1 MQEKITLGSLFDGSG
16 GFPLAGIMCGI
27 TPVWASE
34 IDPFCVSVTSKR
46 FPQMRHLGD
55 ITKIDGAKIPPVDI
69 ITFGSPCQDLSIA
82 GKRAGLGGE
91 RSGLFMEAVR
101 IIKEM
106 RGKTNGKYPKYIV
119 WENVPGAFSSNK
131 GEDFRTVLEEIAKIK
146 DGGVSVPRPKNGK
159 WQTAGCI
166 VGNGYSLAWRVL
178 DAQFWGVPQRRKR
191 IFLVGSF
198 GNERAGEILFKRE
211 SLSGNFAESRTA
223 WKRLAA
229 DAERN
234 TDTSIG
240 EFTPKTVKIRCGCEG
255 GGKGALVQENKS
267 ATLSC
272 NNDQILFAAG
282 FKGKAGSKAGSIGY
296 SEELSPTLQ
305 AEQEAHC
312 MCDTVLF
319 DRSQI
324 TSKTNHSNPQV
335 NKPCHTL
342 AATGG
347 SPVLCAS
354 FYPQMKA
361 ESQCYRE
368 NIANT
373 LVNGTNA
380 GFQNAVLTPQIV
392 LNDQGG
398 NSLSVENGIVP
409 TLRAETHGN
418 EPCVIQ
424 YEVMCIDQGGGK
436 SQCGISRNFSPTITC
451 THGGKPCVIYDG
463 RGNGNGKIAPTICG
477 DHNDR
482 PGDFSAI
489 CIAGNTI
496 NRKPGNGGNGKG
508 IIKECSY
515 TLNTVDKH
523 AVAFAQD
530 AYDKY
535 TEKNQCSTL
544 RARNG
549 GMDAL
554 IYSSPTDDKHA
565 VAFTQDAYDKYTEN
579 DRTNS
584 LRASGGNYGGGSE
597 ALVYTQQELYEN
609 HAQDSRYNGPLE
621 VAPTVAAAYGMGG
634 NTTPFVTGNNLNTYI
649 VRRLTPTECALLQ
662 GFPSWWCSDIPHKDT
677 PEYRMWGNGVAL
689 PCVLYVMEGIAEA
702 LMQEG
707 KYESNPD

>member
-1 MQEKITLGSLFDGSG
+1 MNGNFTLGSLFDGSG
-16 GFPLAGIMCGI
+16 GFPLAGVMCGI
-27 TPVWASE
+27 EPVWASE

-46 FPQMRHLGD
+46 FPQMKHLGD
-55 ITKIDGAKIPPVDI
+55 ITKINGAEIPPVDI

-82 GKRAGLGGE
+82 GKRAGLDGE
-91 RSGLFMEAVR
+91 RSGLFMSAVK

-146 DGGVSVPRPKNGK
+146 DTDVSVPRPKNGK
-159 WQTAGCI
+159 WQTAGNI

-211 SLSGNFAESRTA
+211 GLSGNFAESRKA
-223 WKRLAA
+223 WERLAVG
-229 DAERN
+229 AERN
-234 TDTSIG
+234 TDISVR

-255 GGKGALVQENKS
+255 GGKGALIQENKS

-272 NNDQILFAAG
+272 NNDQVLFAQ
-282 FKGKAGSKAGSIGY
+282 
-296 SEELSPTLQ
+296 ETL
-305 AEQEAHC
+305 
-312 MCDTVLF
+312 VF
-319 DRSQI
+319 DKSQI
-324 TSKTNHSNPQV
+324 TSKANRSNPQI
-335 NKPCHTL
+335 NNPCHTL
-342 AATGG
+342 AATSG
-347 SPVLCAS
+347 SPVLCAG

-380 GFQNAVLTPQIV
+380 GYQNAVLCGSGIV

-398 NSLSVENGIVP
+398 SSITVSDGVCS
-409 TLRAETHGN
+409 TLRAEAHN
-418 EPCVIQ
+418 HE
-424 YEVMCIDQGGGK
+424 
-436 SQCGISRNFSPTITC
+436 
-451 THGGKPCVIYDG
+451 PCVIYDG
-463 RGNGNGKIAPTICG
+463 RGNGYGNIAPTICG

-482 PGDFSAI
+482 AGDFSAI

-496 NRKPGNGGNGKG
+496 DRKPENGGNGKG
-508 IIKECSY
+508 VIKECSY

-535 TEKNQCSTL
+535 TENDRCSTL

-554 IYSSPTDDKHA
+554 VYTSPTDDKHA
-565 VAFTQDAYDKYTEN
+565 VAFTQNAYDKYAEN
-579 DRTNS
+579 DRANS
-584 LRASGGNYGGGSE
+584 LRASGGSYGGGSE

-621 VAPTVAAAYGMGG
+621 VAPTIEAAYGMGG
-634 NTTPFVTGNNLNTYI
+634 NTTPFVARNNLNTYI

-662 GFPSWWCSDIPHKDT
+662 GFPSWWCEDIPHRDT

-689 PCVLYVMEGIAEA
+689 PCVLYVLEGIAEV
-702 LMQEG
+702 L
-707 KYESNPD
+707 YDESSTH

>member
-1 MQEKITLGSLFDGSG
+1 MNGNFTLGSLFDGSG
-16 GFPLAGIMCGI
+16 GFPLAGVICGI
-27 TPVWASE
+27 EPIWASE

-46 FPQMRHLGD
+46 FPQMQHLGD
-55 ITKIDGAKIPPVDI
+55 ITKINGAEIPPVDI

-82 GKRAGLGGE
+82 GKRAGLDGE

-146 DGGVSVPRPKNGK
+146 DTDVSVPRPQKGK
-159 WQTAGCI
+159 WKDAGNI
-166 VGNGYSLAWRVL
+166 VGNGYSFAWRVL

-229 DAERN
+229 NTERN

-255 GGKGALVQENKS
+255 GGKGALVQDNRS

-272 NNDQILFAAG
+272 NNDQVLFV
-282 FKGKAGSKAGSIGY
+282 K
-296 SEELSPTLQ
+296 ETL
-305 AEQEAHC
+305 
-312 MCDTVLF
+312 TF

-324 TSKTNHSNPQV
+324 TSKTNRSNPHL
-335 NKPCHTL
+335 NDPCHTL

-347 SPVLCAS
+347 TPVLCAS

-368 NIANT
+368 NISNT

-380 GFQNAVLTPQIV
+380 GFQNAVLCS
-392 LNDQGG
+392 DYK
-398 NSLSVENGIVP
+398 SSD
-409 TLRAETHGN
+409 
-418 EPCVIQ
+418 PCAV
-424 YEVMCIDQGGGK
+424 
-436 SQCGISRNFSPTITC
+436 F
-451 THGGKPCVIYDG
+451 DG
-463 RGNGNGKIAPTICG
+463 RGNGNGDIAPTICG
-477 DHNDR
+477 DHNGR
-482 PGDFSAI
+482 IGDFSAL

-496 NRKPGNGGNGKG
+496 GRKPENGGNGKG
-508 IIKECSY
+508 VIKECSY

-523 AVAFAQD
+523 AVAF
-530 AYDKY
+530 
-535 TEKNQCSTL
+535 S
-544 RARNG
+544 
-549 GMDAL
+549 
-554 IYSSPTDDKHA
+554 
-565 VAFTQDAYDKYTEN
+565 QDAYDKYTEN
-579 DRTNS
+579 NQCST
-584 LRASGGNYGGGSE
+584 LKASNGGMG
-597 ALVYTQQELYEN
+597 ALVYTQPRLYEN
-609 HAQDSRYNGPLE
+609 HAQDSRYDGPLE
-621 VAPTVAAAYGMGG
+621 IAPTIEAAYGMGG

-662 GFPSWWCSDIPHKDT
+662 GFPSWWCEDIPHRDT

-689 PCVLYVMEGIAEA
+689 PCVIYVLEGIAEV
-702 LMQEG
+702 LCD
-707 KYESNPD
+707 ESSTH

>member
-27 TPVWASE
+27 EPIWASE

-55 ITKIDGAKIPPVDI
+55 ITKIDGAEIPPVDI

-82 GKRAGLGGE
+82 GKRAGLDGE
-91 RSGLFMEAVR
+91 RSGLFMSAVR

-146 DGGVSVPRPKNGK
+146 DTDVSVPRPEKGK

-191 IFLVGSF
+191 IFIVGDF
-198 GNERAGEILFKRE
+198 NDERAGEILFKRE
-211 SLSGNFAESRTA
+211 SLSRNFAESRKA
-223 WKRLAA
+223 WKRLAVG
-229 DAERN
+229 AERN
-234 TDTSIG
+234 TDISIG
-240 EFTPKTVKIRCGCEG
+240 AFIPKTVKIRCGCEG

-312 MCDTVLF
+312 ICDTVVF
-319 DRSQI
+319 DGGQI
-324 TSKTNHSNPQV
+324 TSKTNRSNPMI
-335 NKPCHTL
+335 NDPCHTL
-342 AATGG
+342 AATSG
-347 SPVLCAS
+347 SPVLC
-354 FYPQMKA
+354 
-361 ESQCYRE
+361 
-368 NIANT
+368 
-373 LVNGTNA
+373 L
-380 GFQNAVLTPQIV
+380 
-392 LNDQGG
+392 
-398 NSLSVENGIVP
+398 
-409 TLRAETHGN
+409 
-418 EPCVIQ
+418 
-424 YEVMCIDQGGGK
+424 DQGGGK
-436 SQCGISRNFSPTITC
+436 SNCGVSRNFSPTITC
-451 THGGKPCVIYDG
+451 THGGEPCVVYDG
-463 RGNGNGKIAPTICG
+463 RGYGNGNIAPTICG

-482 PGDFSAI
+482 PGDFSAL

-496 NRKPGNGGNGKG
+496 SRKPENGGNGKG
-508 IIKECSY
+508 VIEECSY

-523 AVAFAQD
+523 AVAF
-530 AYDKY
+530 
-535 TEKNQCSTL
+535 
-544 RARNG
+544 
-549 GMDAL
+549 
-554 IYSSPTDDKHA
+554 
-565 VAFTQDAYDKYTEN
+565 TQDAYDKYTVN

-597 ALVYTQQELYEN
+597 ALVYTQELYEN

-621 VAPTVAAAYGMGG
+621 VAPTIEAAYGMGG

-689 PCVLYVMEGIAEA
+689 PCVLYVMEGISEA

-707 KYESNPD
+707 KYESNSD